1 MTSEL
6 VAILEREASAE
17 IERVLAEARTQA
29 EQLLAAARQDAQAYL
44 AEQQRHLDAERA
56 AAATRAQSAAQVKAA
71 ALVLQTK
78 DRAIAD
84 VFARAE
90 AELAQ
95 VQQDKVRYGAIL
107 RGLIKEAAAALTGR
121 FRVEVNP
128 GDLEIARQAVRDLN
142 LDADV
147 VASDDVRGGAR
158 LSSGDGRLVVENT
171 LQSRL
176 ARVKTIVASEAAALL
191 WGQ

>member
-17 IERVLAEARTQA
+17 IERVLTEARAQA
-29 EQLLAAARQDAQAYL
+29 EQLLAAARKDAQVYL
-44 AEQQRHLDAERA
+44 EEQQRRLDAERA

-71 ALVLQTK
+71 ALVLQAK

-95 VQQDKVRYGAIL
+95 VQQDKARYGAIL

-128 GDLEIARQAVRDLN
+128 RDLEITRQAVRDLK

-147 VASDDVRGGAR
+147 VASDAVSGGAR
-158 LSSGDGRLVVENT
+158 LSTGDGRLVVENT

-176 ARVKTIVASEAAALL
+176 ARVKTIVASEVAALL
-191 WGQ
+191 WG